1 MRDLGHP
8 APGHPPARLCAEDE
22 SGVDAKLR
30 EAGIASNLSQAADRD
45 ADISACC
52 NGGLAR
58 LVESIV
64 KTLTETL
71 MNRMLKRVFLLSAT
85 VALSGTVL
93 LAQGHPGGA
102 PPNPT
107 HGSSDT
113 NNPVNPNADDP
124 MARDR
129 AFAKKSLENGYAVV
143 KMSELAQQNSQ
154 RDDVKQFAQ
163 KAADDQKQTNGRLEQ
178 YAKQLGMELPTEPSH
193 KKNIA
198 KLQGLNGPK
207 FDQEY
212 LSTMQ
217 KVQQEDVK
225 GYSEE
230 AGKTTDPTLQNVL
243 KQDGA
248 TISSHVE
255 TIKTLSKG
263 QGGK

>member
-1 MRDLGHP
+1 
-8 APGHPPARLCAEDE
+8 
-22 SGVDAKLR
+22 
-30 EAGIASNLSQAADRD
+30 
-45 ADISACC
+45 
-52 NGGLAR
+52 
-58 LVESIV
+58 
-64 KTLTETL
+64 

-102 PPNPT
+102 PPTPT
-107 HGSSDT
+107 HGSSDP

-178 YAKQLGMELPTEPSH
+178 YAKQLSMELPTEPSRRD
-193 KKNIA
+193 KKAVA

-207 FDQEY
+207 FDEEY
-212 LSTMQ
+212 LSAMQ

-225 GYSEE
+225 GYAEE
-230 AGKTTDPTLQNVL
+230 AGKTADPTLQNVL

-248 TISSHVE
+248 TISQHME